1 MSWKYSSR
9 YNYRF
14 YGVLAGLIS
23 WLIWELGPCSVCLM
37 HTSDDDDDDD
47 GDFINVQYKS
57 QVCVYVVFVCENA
70 C

>member
-1 MSWKYSSR
+1 
-9 YNYRF
+9 
-14 YGVLAGLIS
+14 
-23 WLIWELGPCSVCLM
+23 VCLM
-37 HTSDDDDDDD
+37 HTSDDDDDD